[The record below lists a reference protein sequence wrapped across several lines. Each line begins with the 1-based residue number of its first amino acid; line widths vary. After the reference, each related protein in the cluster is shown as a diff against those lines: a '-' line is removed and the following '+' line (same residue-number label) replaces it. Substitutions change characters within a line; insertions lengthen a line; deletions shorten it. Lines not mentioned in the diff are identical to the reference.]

1 MKATPVVLGLLAA
14 VTAVPA
20 WWVGPQRAPG
30 PGDLTGQMLNR
41 SGKEVSAEQIAEL
54 RVVTWDDGAGA
65 AKVFEVK
72 MAGGTWTIPSHFDY
86 PADGGSRVGKTSGGV
101 RNVVRGRLA
110 TNDANR
116 HEEFGVIDPLT
127 DDATKKGRGKR
138 VVLKDATGGVLVD
151 LIVGSRASE
160 GEGQFFVR
168 DVNDNAV
175 YVAKLDADISTRFT
189 DWIETDLLKVKAE
202 DVRQLVISDYS
213 VNEQQGSVD
222 ERTVTVLKR
231 KDGSSDWESPGL
243 AADKKVGKETVD
255 KIMTQAT
262 GLKLAGVRQFNLNWL
277 GKTGFFPVP
286 NAALIARPNALV
298 VKLGNKDYALFG
310 NEGRMDVTTKDGLR
324 YSLVFGEISLEDEDK
339 PSTEADKAKKLAK
352 DVKDGGGHPRY
363 MSVYVA
369 YDPTLDEDA
378 IKEAEAKAKKDA
390 EAKPEDKKPADDK
403 PVAVKTPP
411 GKARAEK
418 AQARFGRF
426 FYVISDESFKALRP
440 AVDKLFEAKPAEPK
454 PAEGAAKPPADGAG
468 LPAPAPGVP
477 AALAAPL
484 PAAEAKPAEP
494 APAPAPVK

>member
-1 MKATPVVLGLLAA
+1 MMKATPVVLGLLAV

-20 WWVGPQRAPG
+20 WWVGSQRAVG
-30 PGDLTGQMLNR
+30 PGDLTGQYLNR

-54 RVVTWDDGAGA
+54 RVVTWDDGASA

-72 MAGGTWTIPSHFDY
+72 QASGSWIIPSHYDY

-101 RNVVRGRLA
+101 RNVERGRLA
-110 TNDANR
+110 TSDPNR
-116 HEEFGVIDPLT
+116 HEEFGVVDPLT
-127 DDATKKGRGKR
+127 EDPNKKGRGKR
-138 VVLKDATGGVLVD
+138 VVLKDATAGVLVD

-175 YVAKLDADISTRFT
+175 YVAKIDADISTRFA
-189 DWIETDLLKVKAE
+189 DWVETDLLKIKGE

-213 VNEQQGSVD
+213 VNEQQGTVD
-222 ERTVTVLKR
+222 ERAVTVLKR
-231 KDGSSDWESPGL
+231 KDGAGEWESPGL
-243 AADKKVGKETVD
+243 AADKKVAKETVD

-262 GLKLAGVRQFNLNWL
+262 GLKLSGVRKFNLAWL
-277 GKTGFFPVP
+277 AQTGFFPVP
-286 NAALIARPNALV
+286 NPALIARPNALV
-298 VKLGNKDYALFG
+298 VKLGGKDYALFG

-352 DVKDGGGHPRY
+352 DIKDGGGHPRY

-369 YDPTLDEDA
+369 YDPALDEGA
-378 IKEAEAKAKKDA
+378 IKAAEEKAKKVA
-390 EAKPEDKKPADDK
+390 EAKPDEKKPDDK
-403 PVAVKTPP
+403 PAEKPAP

-426 FYVISDESFKALRP
+426 FYVVSDESFKALRP
-440 AVDKLFEAKPAEPK
+440 TGDKLFEAKPAEPK
-454 PAEGAAKPPADGAG
+454 PADGAAKPPADGAAV
-468 LPAPAPGVP
+468 PAPP
-477 AALAAPL
+477 AALAVPAAPA

-494 APAPAPVK
+494 APAPAK

>member
-20 WWVGPQRAPG
+20 WWIGPQRALG
-30 PGDLTGQMLNR
+30 PGDLTGQVLNR
-41 SGKEVSAEQIAEL
+41 NGKEVSAEQIAEL
-54 RVVTWDDGAGA
+54 RVVTWDDSAGA
-65 AKVFEVK
+65 PKVFEVK
-72 MAGGTWTIPSHFDY
+72 MSGGTWTIPSHFDY

-110 TNDANR
+110 TNDPNR
-116 HEEFGVIDPLT
+116 HEEFGVVDPLI

-151 LIVGSRASE
+151 LVVGSRASE

-213 VNEQQGSVD
+213 VNEQQGTVD

-277 GKTGFFPVP
+277 GRTGFFPVP
-286 NAALIARPNALV
+286 NPALIARPNSLV
-298 VKLGNKDYALFG
+298 VKFGNKDYALFG

-339 PSTEADKAKKLAK
+339 PSTEAEKAKKLAK

-378 IKEAEAKAKKDA
+378 IKEAADKAKQAA
-390 EAKPEDKKPADDK
+390 EAKPDDKKPADDK
-403 PVAVKTPP
+403 PKTPP

-426 FYVISDESFKALRP
+426 FYVINDESFKALRP
-440 AVDKLFEAKPAEPK
+440 AIDKLFEAKPAEPAK
-454 PAEGAAKPPADGAG
+454 PADGAAKPADGAATPV
-468 LPAPAPGVP
+468 PAP
-477 AALAAPL
+477 AAPL

-494 APAPAPVK
+494 APAPTK